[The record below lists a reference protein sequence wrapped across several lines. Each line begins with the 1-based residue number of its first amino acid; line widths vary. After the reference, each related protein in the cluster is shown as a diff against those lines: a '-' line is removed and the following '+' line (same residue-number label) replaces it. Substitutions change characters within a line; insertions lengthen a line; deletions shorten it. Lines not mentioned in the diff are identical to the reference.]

1 MQSEKTRRIKNLL
14 SRRSKCLRGA
24 SEWRKMAGMVN
35 TFPWERL
42 ACEHAE
48 HRWLSAADRVEQK
61 IIENLKG

>member
-1 MQSEKTRRIKNLL
+1 
-14 SRRSKCLRGA
+14 
-24 SEWRKMAGMVN
+24 MADVVN